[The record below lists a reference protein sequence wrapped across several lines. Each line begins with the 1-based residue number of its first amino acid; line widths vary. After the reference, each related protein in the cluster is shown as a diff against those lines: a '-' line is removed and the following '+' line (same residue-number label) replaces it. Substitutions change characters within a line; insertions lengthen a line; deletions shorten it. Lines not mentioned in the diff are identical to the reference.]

1 MIYLTA
7 RNHFFP
13 LRWTYIHIIIS
24 TTIKA
29 SIVGTVY
36 PPPSQGSFDETII
49 EHFSK
54 INTNDTEIYI
64 LGDLNTICFQNKN
77 MYLIKQILNQ
87 VKTYFQFCSFY
98 GLE

>member
-1 MIYLTA
+1 MIYLTT
-7 RNHFFP
+7 RSHFFP

-29 SIVGTVY
+29 SIVGIVY

-54 INTNDTEIYI
+54 INTNDTETYI
-64 LGDLNTICFQNKN
+64 LSDFNINLFSKQKYVFNQTNTQ
-77 MYLIKQILNQ
+77 
-87 VKTYFQFCSFY
+87 SS
-98 GLE
+98 